1 MICIVDLVFS
11 RAGAGYPARPRSPN
25 TVQSVVGRHSTRR
38 MAKLISYLGFQ
49 VLATTVSTMFD
60 GVAKVGSSVDGRRL
74 KITY

>member
-1 MICIVDLVFS
+1 MGFQPIEDRKSDVDIRPELRNVTPGWFS
-11 RAGAGYPARPRSPN
+11 VS
-25 TVQSVVGRHSTRR
+25 RR

-49 VLATTVSTMFD
+49 ILATTVSTMFD

>member
-1 MICIVDLVFS
+1 
-11 RAGAGYPARPRSPN
+11 
-25 TVQSVVGRHSTRR
+25 

-49 VLATTVSTMFD
+49 ILAATTVSTMFD